1 MPTTED
7 EWKAVANS
15 FAEKWGFPHCL
26 GAIDGKHIVI
36 RKPAGSGSYYYN
48 YKKSFSIV
56 LMALVNADCEFL
68 MVDVGANG
76 RVSDGGVF
84 MNSKFGHKLKE
95 QKLRIPMAEPLPV
108 SSEILPYVIVADD
121 AFPLMVNLMKP
132 YPQRNLTKEQE
143 IYNYWLSR
151 SRRVVENAFG
161 ILASRFRVFL
171 SAVNLCPSKVSKITL
186 TCCYLHNYLK
196 KRNVEAYLQGPF
208 ELEDKNTRHS
218 SENLGLENGQLI
230 PLECIDGN
238 DAPICAKTVRD
249 KFKCYFQ

>member
-76 RVSDGGVF
+76 SVGWRSF
-84 MNSKFGHKLKE
+84 YEQQIWSK
-95 QKLRIPMAEPLPV
+95 AE
-108 SSEILPYVIVADD
+108 
-121 AFPLMVNLMKP
+121 
-132 YPQRNLTKEQE
+132 RTKVT
-143 IYNYWLSR
+143 YTY
-151 SRRVVENAFG
+151 G
-161 ILASRFRVFL
+161 
-171 SAVNLCPSKVSKITL
+171 
-186 TCCYLHNYLK
+186 
-196 KRNVEAYLQGPF
+196 
-208 ELEDKNTRHS
+208 
-218 SENLGLENGQLI
+218 
-230 PLECIDGN
+230 
-238 DAPICAKTVRD
+238 
-249 KFKCYFQ
+249 